1 MLQVYIYLSMYM
13 TYHHLIIYVSK
24 IIGRYVPSYMI
35 IISAFFAHQI
45 FCSNSPPV
53 GFLLDV
59 QQLTTRKIA
68 SAGRPVDSNV
78 ICFRKFYWTSIRRI
92 ALLDIQQKS
101 LWMSSRNSTG
111 CLVEQM
117 IWAIVTMTKL
127 FRYVYQVLHSI
138 TYVVSHTPHINVY
151 IHANLQKSHDLIYIS
166 KTCYLLIFFRLYG
179 MQVIKNYTF
188 SLNPSKKDISVYQI
202 LFKEWIRIRQQ
213 ECRYLCAQCTN
224 EKKLVQ

>member
-13 TYHHLIIYVSK
+13 TYPQLIIYVSK

-188 SLNPSKKDISVYQI
+188 SLNPSKKDISVYYYS
-202 LFKEWIRIRQQ
+202 K
-213 ECRYLCAQCTN
+213 N
-224 EKKLVQ
+224 G